1 LAITATEIT
10 GHEQQ
15 TQQHPRA
22 KAAPSKQI
30 THKSYDKCR
39 WSTANGI
46 IACHFS
52 SAEFDSG
59 TKGWPRGTE
68 IDDG

>member
-30 THKSYDKCR
+30 TQKSYDKCR

-52 SAEFDSG
+52 SA
-59 TKGWPRGTE
+59 
-68 IDDG
+68 